1 VIGFS
6 TTTTGSTTGSIT
18 LSTEGF
24 GGNFKA

>member
-18 LSTEGF
+18 LSTEDF